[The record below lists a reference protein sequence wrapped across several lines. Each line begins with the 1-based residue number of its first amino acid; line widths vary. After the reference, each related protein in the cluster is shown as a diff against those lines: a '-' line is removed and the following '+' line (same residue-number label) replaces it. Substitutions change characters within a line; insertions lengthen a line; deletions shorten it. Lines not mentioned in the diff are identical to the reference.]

1 MHLLEWA
8 FTARGNKVPVG
19 SDTNKREPEMC
30 DSLRSPDVS
39 GMWAVCECS
48 CTFTPNLSMISCW
61 NDGESHGNSTADW
74 LCLASEP
81 GSDTMYVRTY
91 LSIHSPVC
99 CQCWRDEVSVGLPR
113 DLKHTILAPGGSLP
127 AVRLTMHLVVWLNC
141 ICFIW
146 MMYDVWCRDI
156 LWIVIFNSPLKLI
169 SIQ

>member
-30 DSLRSPDVS
+30 DSLCSPDVS

-99 CQCWRDEVSVGLPR
+99 CQCWRDEVRLVYHVISKVQYLLQA
-113 DLKHTILAPGGSLP
+113 DLFQLSDSP
-127 AVRLTMHLVVWLNC
+127 C
-141 ICFIW
+141 ISWF
-146 MMYDVWCRDI
+146 D
-156 LWIVIFNSPLKLI
+156 WIVFVLFGWCMMCDAVIYYG
-169 SIQ
+169 